1 MVESYFN
8 TINHVLNGSVAL
20 YMTWLCFQAGWTI
33 TTWHALLLTIGYQ
46 LLMAEG
52 IMALYSANSWS
63 YFHSKST
70 KRLVHLIVLVG
81 ATILIL
87 VGNSIK
93 IANTSSV
100 KHFKSIHAIT
110 GLVSMV
116 FLVLGVLQGFTAFY
130 AKELKVY
137 IKPVYN
143 KFLHILMATV
153 CFVTGM
159 VSLIYGYKKNTVKR
173 NSTDDI
179 RLGLT
184 IFAIITTILSL
195 VGAIKTVF
203 QQVKIV
209 LRK

>member
-1 MVESYFN
+1 MDYMKKGLIDAEPEKVGKWFMIESYFN

-63 YFHSKST
+63 YFHSKDT

-100 KHFKSIHAIT
+100 KHFKSIHSIT
-110 GLVSMV
+110 GLKQIVIKSM
-116 FLVLGVLQGFTAFY
+116 
-130 AKELKVY
+130 
-137 IKPVYN
+137 
-143 KFLHILMATV
+143 LHPL
-153 CFVTGM
+153 
-159 VSLIYGYKKNTVKR
+159 N
-173 NSTDDI
+173 NH
-179 RLGLT
+179 
-184 IFAIITTILSL
+184 LS
-195 VGAIKTVF
+195 I
-203 QQVKIV
+203 
-209 LRK
+209 